1 MKKFKKILSWNENTY
16 DDIYPL
22 TSVKTGSHFGGAVLK
37 TEKNNFYLAGGYSY
51 GNVSKIELVKAQNNT
66 GKVSTGRLD
75 ETVYGP

>member
-1 MKKFKKILSWNENTY
+1 M
-16 DDIYPL
+16 
-22 TSVKTGSHFGGAVLK
+22 K

-75 ETVYGP
+75 EMVYGP